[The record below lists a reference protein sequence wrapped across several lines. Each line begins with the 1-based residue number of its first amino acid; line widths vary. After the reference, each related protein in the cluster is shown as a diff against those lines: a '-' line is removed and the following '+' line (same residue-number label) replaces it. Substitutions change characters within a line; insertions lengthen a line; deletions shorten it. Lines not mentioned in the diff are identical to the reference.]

1 MIYFF
6 YYVNIRSDNISRR
19 FGAIINLKLIR
30 ENGDV
35 KFKAYG
41 EEIDER
47 FEGEYEAG
55 DKWRVELCDGEFV
68 KLRLDETLAESM
80 VYVPDGV
87 FEFAVPQDREL
98 KSCYA
103 PGAFS
108 GESHRVYCAEPTE
121 AEIYS
126 DRLISLNSHDRHN
139 VPKYFPHA
147 VANFVTREDPCFF
160 ERNAIDGVIDNS
172 NHGAYPYHSWG
183 GGLREDLEFE
193 VHFGMPVEVSRVVIF
208 LRADFPHDT
217 YWKEADIEFS
227 DGTRIH
233 NELIGTADGQA
244 AEFEPKLT
252 EYVKLTGFKQQRL
265 EDGSLSFAALTQIE
279 IYGKYIKKE
288 NEGMEVRD
296 AANAK
301 DVKYYTTD
309 RLREEFHIGNLFT
322 KDNIRMV
329 YSHIDRIIVIGM
341 MPIKLELKLEAGKE
355 LAAEYFLERRELGC
369 INIGGPGVITI
380 DGETY
385 DMNPRDGIY
394 VGRGHKDLRFK
405 SLDEKNPAKF
415 YITSCPAHT
424 EYPTVK
430 IDITKARKVPCGS
443 VEDCN
448 KRVINQYIHPEV
460 MKSCQ
465 LAMGLT
471 QLEVGS
477 NWNTMPSHTHDRRM
491 EVYLYLDMGANDAVF
506 HMMGEPKET
515 RHIVMHN
522 EEAVI
527 SPSWSIHSG
536 VGTKN
541 YSFIWAMC
549 GENQEFTDM
558 DHIETKEL
566 R

>member
-1 MIYFF
+1 LL
-6 YYVNIRSDNISRR
+6 S
-19 FGAIINLKLIR
+19 LKLIS

-35 KFKAYG
+35 RFHAHGK
-41 EEIDER
+41 EIDEV
-47 FEGEYEAG
+47 FVGEYLPG
-55 DKWRVELCDGEFV
+55 DKIRIELDDAPFV
-68 KLRLDETLAESM
+68 KMQLDPTLAESI
-80 VYVPDGV
+80 VYVPDSIFDFVIPFGHERYACYGKEA
-87 FEFAVPQDREL
+87 FE
-98 KSCYA
+98 
-103 PGAFS
+103 
-108 GESHRVYCAEPTE
+108 GESHRLKVSEIDEP
-121 AEIYS
+121 EIYG
-126 DRLISLNSHDRHN
+126 DRLISRNSHDRHN
-139 VPKYFPHA
+139 LPKYFPHA
-147 VANFVTREDPCFF
+147 VANFVTREDPQFF
-160 ERNAIDGVIDNS
+160 ERNAIDGVIRPE
-172 NHGAYPYHSWG
+172 NHGDYPYHSWG
-183 GGLREDLEFE
+183 GGLREDLEYE
-193 VHFGMPVEVSRVVIF
+193 LHFGTECEVTEVKVY

-227 DGTRIH
+227 DGEKIH
-233 NELIGTADGQA
+233 ADFVKTGEGQVIS
-244 AEFEPKLT
+244 FPPKKT
-252 EYVKLTGFKQQRL
+252 EMVKLTGFKQMRL
-265 EDGSLSFAALTQIE
+265 EDGALSFAALTQLE
-279 IYGKYIKKE
+279 VTGHYIKKE
-288 NEGMEVRD
+288 NKGMEVRD
-296 AANAK
+296 ASNAK

-309 RLREEFHIGNLFT
+309 RLREEFHIANLFT

-329 YSHIDRIIVIGM
+329 YSHTDRIIVIGM

-355 LAAEYFLERRELGC
+355 LAANYFLERRELGC
-369 INIGGPGVITI
+369 INIGGAGIITV
-380 DGETY
+380 DGEVY
-385 DMNPRDGIY
+385 EMNPRDGIY
-394 VGRGHKDLRFK
+394 VGRGHKDLTFK
-405 SLDEKNPAKF
+405 SVDESNPAKF

-471 QLEVGS
+471 QLDVGS
-477 NWNTMPSHTHDRRM
+477 NWNTMPCHTHDRRM
-491 EVYLYLDMGANDAVF
+491 EVYLYLDMGPNDAVF
-506 HMMGEPKET
+506 HMMGEAKET

-549 GENQEFTDM
+549 GENQEFDDM